1 MSIIDNLLKRM
12 GYEKYMADMRAPSIF
27 GRMAEANQFNI
38 PSGKLSQT
46 QAELYQRISWINIA
60 VSNVSKLASTVKFD
74 VKTIQGERTMHVENH
89 PFEQLLRRPNPL
101 QSRFEFLE
109 TTYAFRKLTGNAYWW
124 LNKTGPKSAPAEMW
138 TISPHQ
144 IRPVPDKNLFI
155 KGYLY
160 DPGDGSEMP
169 LEPWEVVH
177 FKEFHPTNPFV
188 GLSPIEAIA
197 AQAVG
202 DMKATEW
209 NAKFFGE
216 SNARLPGILAFADP
230 IADDEWDKLKRDAA
244 AKSSKREIMFLRNT
258 GSGAVQWIQSGV
270 TQKDMEFLAGRT
282 FTKEEIFALFAP
294 GLASILAVNATEA
307 NAKTG
312 ENTLISKAVYPMQ
325 VSMAEK
331 ITSEILPLY
340 GENLV
345 GEFEDIRERDRE
357 LQLRE
362 EEMFSRT
369 HTLNEIRAEFYND
382 DPLVDERGNML
393 LVELGKPA
401 ILEIDD
407 QKPGEEDNKFQRDMK
422 AYKKKAINCFSKN
435 QPLDF
440 EFESDAIDGIQ
451 LRRIKNKLT
460 TCKNKDEITSV
471 FESEKDKHIP
481 SGLDDLIGE
490 LKSLSEKLITA

>member
-1 MSIIDNLLKRM
+1 MGIIDNIANRL
-12 GYEKYMADMRAPSIF
+12 GYAKYSSNMRAPAIF

-46 QAELYQRISWINIA
+46 QAELYQRISWVNIA
-60 VSNVSKLASTVKFD
+60 VSNVAKLASTVKFE
-74 VKTIQGERTMHVENH
+74 VKSIEGEKLTQIDNH
-89 PFEQLLRRPNPL
+89 PFEQLLRKPNPL

-124 LNKTGPKSAPAEMW
+124 LNKTSEKVAPAEIW
-138 TISPHQ
+138 TVSPHQ
-144 IRPVPDKNLFI
+144 IKPVPDKNLFI

-169 LEPWEVVH
+169 LEAWEVVH
-177 FKEFHPTNPFV
+177 FKEFHPNNPFV
-188 GLSPIEAIA
+188 GLSPIESIA

-216 SNARLPGILAFADP
+216 SNARLPGILSFADP
-230 IADDEWDKLKRDAA
+230 IEDGEWEKLRNEAKEKSKTRDL
-244 AKSSKREIMFLRNT
+244 MFLRNT
-258 GSGAVQWIQSGV
+258 GAGGINFVSTGI
-270 TQKDMEFLAGRT
+270 TQKDMEFLAGRA
-282 FTKEEIFALFAP
+282 FTKEEIFGLFAP
-294 GLASILAVNATEA
+294 GLASILAINATEA

-345 GEFEDIRERDRE
+345 GEFEDIRPKDRE

-362 EEMFSRT
+362 EEVFSKT
-369 HTLNEIRAEFYND
+369 HTVNEIRMKYYGDN
-382 DPLVDERGNML
+382 PITDERGNLL
-393 LVELGKPA
+393 LVELKPVA
-401 ILEIDD
+401 SEMPEPLDEEPADD
-407 QKPGEEDNKFQRDMK
+407 NFQKDMK
-422 AYKKKAINCFSKN
+422 AYKRKAVNCLNKK

-440 EFESDAIDGIQ
+440 TFESETIDKIQ
-451 LRRIKNKLT
+451 LGRIKNKLIA
-460 TCKNKDEITSV
+460 CKSKEDIAAI
-471 FESEKDKHIP
+471 FESEKNQHVP
-481 SGLDDLIGE
+481 SGMDDLIAE
-490 LKSLSEKLITA
+490 LKNVSEKLTTV

>member
-12 GYEKYMADMRAPSIF
+12 GYEKYMGEMRAPSIF
-27 GRMAEANQFNI
+27 GRMAEASQFNI

-46 QAELYQRISWINIA
+46 QAELYQRISWVNIA
-60 VSNVSKLASTVKFD
+60 VSNVAKLASTVKFE
-74 VKTIQGERTMHVENH
+74 VKTYDGEKLTQIDNH
-89 PFEQLLRRPNPL
+89 PFEQLLRKPNPL

-124 LNKTGPKSAPAEMW
+124 LNKSRDKSAPAEMW

-144 IRPVPDKNLFI
+144 IKPVPDKNLFI

-160 DPGDGSEMP
+160 DPGDGTEMP
-169 LEPWEVVH
+169 LEPWEIVH

-188 GLSPIEAIA
+188 GLSPIESIA
-197 AQAVG
+197 TQAVG
-202 DMKATEW
+202 DMEATKY
-209 NAKFFGE
+209 NAQFFKGG
-216 SNARLPGILAFADP
+216 ARMPNVLAFADP
-230 IADDEWDKLKRDAA
+230 IADDEWDKLRRE
-244 AKSSKREIMFLRNT
+244 AKEKGNTRETMFLRNT
-258 GSGAVQWIQSGV
+258 GAGSVQYIQAGI
-270 TQKDMEFLAGRT
+270 TQKDMDFLQGRR
-282 FTKEEIFALFAP
+282 FTAEEIFALFAP

-340 GENLV
+340 GDDLV
-345 GEFEDIRERDRE
+345 GEFEDIRQKDRE

-362 EEMFSRT
+362 EEVFSKT
-369 HTLNEIRAEFYND
+369 HTINEIRGKFYSD
-382 DPLVDERGNML
+382 DPLADERGNML
-393 LVELGKPA
+393 LIELNKPVQPE
-401 ILEIDD
+401 LEEPI
-407 QKPGEEDNKFQRDMK
+407 PVEEDSVFQRDMK
-422 AYKKKAINCFSKN
+422 AYKKKAVNCLTKK

-440 EFESDAIDGIQ
+440 TFESESIEDVQ

-460 TCKNKDEITSV
+460 NCKSKDEITAV

-481 SGLDDLIGE
+481 AGMDDLIGE
-490 LKSLSEKLITA
+490 LKNISNKLMEA